1 MEIILLE
8 RVEKLGQIGDVVNVK
23 PGFARNYLLP
33 QKKALR
39 ASKTNLALFESQRS
53 QIEAANLER
62 RKEAEAVSGKLEGFS
77 VVIIRQAGDSGQLY
91 GSVSSR
97 DIVEA
102 MGDEAVS
109 VARDQVKLER
119 PIKTLGIHEVRL
131 QLHPEVVVTI
141 GLNVARSEAEAERQ
155 AESGRMVTGEEE
167 AEIEA
172 AAEAELE
179 AAVEEAVE
187 ATEEAA
193 VEEAGDAAEATAADE
208 DEVKES

>member
-1 MEIILLE
+1 
-8 RVEKLGQIGDVVNVK
+8 
-23 PGFARNYLLP
+23 
-33 QKKALR
+33 
-39 ASKTNLALFESQRS
+39 
-53 QIEAANLER
+53 
-62 RKEAEAVSGKLEGFS
+62 VSGKLEGFS